1 MYQNPP
7 RLEYLGDVDVRNNEL
22 EVSQGNSALFPARV
36 LEQSFTLSCQLPSF
50 YAEIE
55 TSYRNNYHCV
65 MSQINREIDE
75 SGNTNFIFT
84 RENQRRI
91 SMFYVNGYTRFAIV
105 SDKLTF
111 AATGGFSVSSIMEIH
126 TNIIILRL
134 MVHSG
139 LLHIWVI
146 LRFLLMQVTD
156 GVFLRAKTVL
166 QIFVLTVLSHH
177 ISIKISSF
185 H

>member
-75 SGNTNFIFT
+75 SGNTNFILPV
-84 RENQRRI
+84 RI
-91 SMFYVNGYTRFAIV
+91 SAGFLCFMSMAILV
-105 SDKLTF
+105 LLLFLT
-111 AATGGFSVSSIMEIH
+111 
-126 TNIIILRL
+126 NLRL
-134 MVHSG
+134 LQQVAFP
-139 LLHIWVI
+139 
-146 LRFLLMQVTD
+146 FLQLWKYIQTSL
-156 GVFLRAKTVL
+156 F
-166 QIFVLTVLSHH
+166 FV
-177 ISIKISSF
+177 
-185 H
+185 